1 MVGLI
6 LDDIAGLI
14 RSAEDYASELITP
27 PLRLGVTGLARSGKT
42 VFITAL
48 VHNLVSGGRLPFF
61 QPAAQRRLIRA
72 YLEPQPDDSVPRFPY
87 EKHLETLTGSPP
99 RWPESTDRIS
109 QLRLTLEFE
118 PTALIRRQFGTAA
131 LHLDITD
138 YPGEWLLDL
147 SLLRMSYESWS
158 AESLALSHMRQRLQV
173 ANDWHAF
180 LGSVDPDADED
191 EALAITGAELFSGY
205 LRKCR
210 MESHLIPALSPGRL
224 LMPGD
229 LKDSPA
235 LTFMP
240 LNLAPGAESRKG
252 SFHAMMARRFEAYK
266 THVVKPF
273 FIHHFSRLERQI
285 VLVDAL
291 GTMNAGSA
299 AIADL
304 EKALASVLTCF
315 RPGPNSWLSLILG
328 KKIDRILFAATKAD
342 HIHHTSHQR
351 LEAIMAELVRKAS
364 IHAQMSGAEV
374 QAAAVA
380 AVRAT
385 REMEARDIGRT
396 MPCIAGVPLPG
407 QTLDGRMLEDGQE
420 VALFPGD
427 LPELSELSES
437 GAAKAIE
444 DASIEFLRFQPPI
457 MTAEGFGAAPVL
469 PHIRLDRALQFLLG
483 DKLE

>member
-1 MVGLI
+1 MI
-6 LDDIAGLI
+6 LDDIAGFL
-14 RSAEDYASELITP
+14 RSAENYASDLITP

-48 VHNLVSGGRLPFF
+48 VHNLVAGGRLPFF
-61 QPAAQRRLIRA
+61 QAAAQGRLLRA

-87 EKHLETLTGSPP
+87 EKHLEMLTGSPP

-118 PTALIRRQFGTAA
+118 PTALIRRQFGTAV
-131 LHLDITD
+131 LHLDIVD

-147 SLLRMSYESWS
+147 SLLRMSYENWS
-158 AESLALSHMRQRLQV
+158 AETLALSHAPQRLEL
-173 ANDWHAF
+173 ARDWHAF
-180 LGSVDPDADED
+180 LGGVNPEADED
-191 EALAITGAELFSGY
+191 EAVAITGAGLFADY
-205 LRKCR
+205 LQKCR
-210 MESHLIPALSPGRL
+210 VESHLIPALSPGRM

-235 LTFMP
+235 LTFTP
-240 LNLAPGAESRKG
+240 LNLAPGGESRRG
-252 SFHAMMARRFEAYK
+252 SLHAMMERRFEAYK

-273 FIHHFSRLERQI
+273 FSDHFSRLERQI

-291 GTMNAGSA
+291 GAIHAGGA
-299 AIADL
+299 AVDDL

-315 RPGPNSWLSLILG
+315 RPGPNSWLSGILG
-328 KKIDRILFAATKAD
+328 RKIDRILFAATKAD

-351 LEAIMAELVRKAS
+351 LEAIIGELVRKANKR
-364 IHAQMSGAEV
+364 AQMSGAEV
-374 QAAAVA
+374 QAVALA

-385 REMEARDIGRT
+385 REMEARDLGKT
-396 MPCIAGVPLPG
+396 MPCIAGIPLPG
-407 QTLDGRMLEDGQE
+407 QTLDGRSLEAGKE

-427 LPELSELSES
+427 LPELSELNEN
-437 GAAKAIE
+437 GTACALEGTKL
-444 DASIEFLRFQPPI
+444 EFLRFQPPF
-457 MTAEGFGAAPVL
+457 MPVEGFGAAPVL